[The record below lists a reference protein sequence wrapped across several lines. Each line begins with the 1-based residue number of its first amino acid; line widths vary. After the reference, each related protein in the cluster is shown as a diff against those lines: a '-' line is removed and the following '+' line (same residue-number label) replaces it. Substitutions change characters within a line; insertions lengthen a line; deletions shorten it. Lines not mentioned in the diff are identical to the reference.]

1 MRGLE
6 YFDRRYVGS
15 YGSKHQVTGARGAKG
30 AQRRCGTGRGTTL
43 RSAINLTA
51 YQQET

>member
-15 YGSKHQVTGARGAKG
+15 YGSKHQVTGARV
-30 AQRRCGTGRGTTL
+30 QRGHNAAVARAGE